1 MLAGCSLVGMVF
13 GAGAFSIWSARRA
26 SERERL
32 SGEMSEEEIAARAG
46 DTEPVEE
53 WEADP
58 KLREARAWALIG
70 DARAEDVSAAL
81 ALESP
86 EAIASALL
94 QLSERVP
101 GSMAMAG
108 KVLRLLPE
116 DCRVEVVNALASGEV
131 SEDVPGLAERLA
143 DGVEEQRQRS
153 QRRLRGARLAA
164 AVLEAGNEQVRGGVL
179 RALAERDPSLVEA
192 IRGPG
197 SFDDL
202 VGLDDETLVA
212 VLQRAQESDLVL
224 ALWSSEADVRE
235 RFFRLMPASSSKR
248 LRQRVGELRA
258 VRVGEIEG
266 ARARL
271 RALARQGWPG
281 QGGVE
286 TERYG
291 AFGQEAVVSE
301 DASAQV
307 VVLEG
312 R

>member
-1 MLAGCSLVGMVF
+1 MVF
-13 GAGAFSIWSARRA
+13 GAGAFSIWSARRGA
-26 SERERL
+26 ERVRL

-46 DTEPVEE
+46 DTEPVEA

-70 DARAEDVSAAL
+70 DARAEDVAGAL

-116 DCRVEVVNALASGEV
+116 DRRVEVVNSLASGEV
-131 SEDVPGLAERLA
+131 GDVVPGLAERLA
-143 DGVEEQRQRS
+143 DGVEEEQQRS

-164 AVLEAGNEQVRGGVL
+164 AVLEAGDEQVRGGVL
-179 RALAERDPSLVEA
+179 RALAQRDPSLVEA

-212 VLQRAQESDLVL
+212 VLQRAQEPDLVL
-224 ALWSSEADVRE
+224 ALWSSEEDVRE
-235 RFFRLMPASSSKR
+235 RFFRLMPAAASRRS
-248 LRQRVGELRA
+248 RQRVGELRA
-258 VRVGEIEG
+258 VRVGEIEQ

-271 RALARQGWPG
+271 TALALQAWPG
-281 QGGVE
+281 EGGEAVE
-286 TERYG
+286 QLG
-291 AFGQEAVVSE
+291 PLGQESGV
-301 DASAQV
+301 ASAAPAQV
-307 VVLEG
+307 PVLEG

>member
-1 MLAGCSLVGMVF
+1 
-13 GAGAFSIWSARRA
+13 
-26 SERERL
+26 
-32 SGEMSEEEIAARAG
+32 
-46 DTEPVEE
+46 
-53 WEADP
+53 
-58 KLREARAWALIG
+58 
-70 DARAEDVSAAL
+70 
-81 ALESP
+81 
-86 EAIASALL
+86 
-94 QLSERVP
+94 
-101 GSMAMAG
+101 MAMAG